1 MRHIIK
7 IAFSV
12 VLLSI
17 FAIGQG
23 SAGVWVEPFEDEE
36 LNGWESPVE
45 YWSARWE
52 AVEGMLFA
60 RIQRPDDRAICKR
73 NITDFLHWKAIQF
86 QLEQLTMVGT
96 EMIYPQEGDRGMG
109 ELCLFLGKQQIAP
122 DFAVEGY
129 IVSPEETS
137 KMTFS
142 ENDAYSRGKT
152 KAWYGDKFPF
162 TTDHL
167 KVVFDSG
174 QFQVFTNE
182 VLLTEFT
189 DKHITKIDVVGLV
202 ITCHFGGE
210 WFGAR
215 MSRLSISGADV
226 PNQSLAVQL
235 RGTQL
240 ATTWGNL
247 KQFE

>member
-1 MRHIIK
+1 MRYIIK

-23 SAGVWVEPFEDEE
+23 SAEVWVEPFEDEE

-45 YWSARWE
+45 HWRAWWE
-52 AVEGMLFA
+52 AIEGMLFA
-60 RIQRPDDRAICKR
+60 RIQRSNHRPICEK
-73 NITDFLHWKAIQF
+73 NIADFLHWKAVQF
-86 QLEQLTMVGT
+86 QFEQLTMVGK
-96 EMIYPQEGDRGMG
+96 EMIYQQEGHKGMG

-142 ENDAYSRGKT
+142 ETDAYNRGKT

-174 QFQVFTNE
+174 KFQVFTNE

-189 DKHITKIDVVGLV
+189 DDDFTKIDVVGLV
-202 ITCHFGGE
+202 ITCHFGGD

-215 MSRLSISGADV
+215 MSSFSISNVDI
-226 PNQSLAVQL
+226 PNHGLAVQL